1 MTHERRQILSEILGK
16 NPLVAG
22 LSEDEL
28 ENFIASSSAKELVYE
43 ESGAVFHEG
52 DRPAYIYILISG
64 AIHIQKS
71 AFSGRHILLTT
82 INEPGDMFGEVYLF
96 LKQPY
101 DIYVEADA
109 GTRLLALS
117 GSCFGDGGESGSRA
131 QFVLQRNLLSVF
143 ARKAYSMN
151 RKLQVLSGGSLR
163 EKLARLVFQ
172 EMDENGV
179 MELDGS
185 RETLADW
192 LAVTRPSL
200 SRELGAMQRDGI
212 LSVDG
217 RKIMVADRNK
227 FEQYL

>member
-1 MTHERRQILSEILGK
+1 MARENKQILSEVLRK

-22 LSEDEL
+22 LSESEL
-28 ENFIASSSAKELVYE
+28 ENFIASSCAKELVYE
-43 ESGAVFHEG
+43 KGGAVFHEG
-52 DRPAYIYILISG
+52 DRPAYIYILVSG

-96 LKQPY
+96 LKKPY

-109 GTRLLALS
+109 GTRLLALPQACFELNGQLGS
-117 GSCFGDGGESGSRA
+117 GV
-131 QFVLQRNLLSVF
+131 QFVLQKNLLSVF

-163 EKLARLVFQ
+163 EKLARLMFQ

-185 RETLADW
+185 REALADW

-212 LSVDG
+212 LSIDG
-217 RKIMVADRNK
+217 KRIVVADWNK

>member
-43 ESGAVFHEG
+43 GNGAVFHEG